1 MNPTLK
7 SEYVSVFV
15 MFRKKDL
22 LKYIKDETEIYKPEG
37 IVELRGSCHQQ
48 VIPDIVPEPVT
59 EKDRID
65 MGTDVICRNQGSG
78 DCGCSSL

>member
-1 MNPTLK
+1 MSVTKKYDCGRIINTRQRNQMNPTLK

-37 IVELRGSCHQQ
+37 IVELRGSCHQ
-48 VIPDIVPEPVT
+48 
-59 EKDRID
+59 
-65 MGTDVICRNQGSG
+65 
-78 DCGCSSL
+78 